1 MIRRDGRAPD
11 ELRPVRITPNYL
23 DFTAGSALVEF
34 RLSSTTEIKAW
45 ILSFGP
51 AAEVLEPAELRQEL
65 QRDLA
70 IMAALYSGGPALR
83 QSSPVGTKALRRRSS
98 R

>member
-1 MIRRDGRAPD
+1 MHASPKVALQPD
-11 ELRPVRITPNYL
+11 
-23 DFTAGSALVEF
+23 GSALVEF

-45 ILSFGP
+45 VLSFGP
-51 AAEVLEPAELRQEL
+51 AAEVLEPAELRQEI

-70 IMAALYSGGPALR
+70 AMSALYAGHLALR
-83 QSSPVGTKALRRRSS
+83 HTLPVRPVLNKAVRKRSS